1 MSELQVASGV
11 SSGSLARAAG
21 AAAAVP
27 GFPATSDGLGQSLLF
42 FLRFGKIV
50 SKWQLKTYFD
60 IFWLTPKYLKYLKD
74 S

>member
-27 GFPATSDGLGQSLLF
+27 GFSATSDGLGQSLLF
-42 FLRFGKIV
+42 FYDLERLYQSDSSRLI
-50 SKWQLKTYFD
+50 LTY
-60 IFWLTPKYLKYLKD
+60 LTPNT
-74 S
+74 

>member
-27 GFPATSDGLGQSLLF
+27 GFSATSDGLGQSLLF
-42 FLRFGKIV
+42 VYDLERLYQSDSSRLI
-50 SKWQLKTYFD
+50 LTY
-60 IFWLTPKYLKYLKD
+60 LTPKYLKYLKD